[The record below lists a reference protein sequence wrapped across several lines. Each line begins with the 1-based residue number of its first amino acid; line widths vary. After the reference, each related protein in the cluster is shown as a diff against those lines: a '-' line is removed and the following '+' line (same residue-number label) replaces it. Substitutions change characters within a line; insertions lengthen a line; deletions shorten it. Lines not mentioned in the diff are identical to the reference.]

1 MRPSQK
7 LNYPRR
13 EMNRPAGTYIF
24 ELTYIN
30 YSFNILLPKQ
40 IYHCTI
46 SGLQRLPAQRFR
58 KPLNRR
64 IGTTV
69 NSGFKVGRFNSK
81 PINKIS
87 KPKPNLARF
96 PGEL

>member
-13 EMNRPAGTYIF
+13 EMNRPGTHNSFTIYIYNDF
-24 ELTYIN
+24 Y
-30 YSFNILLPKQ
+30 ILLSTQ
-40 IYHCTI
+40 IHHCI
-46 SGLQRLPAQRFR
+46 ILGLQRVPVQRFR

-64 IGTTV
+64 IGNTV
-69 NSGFKVGRFNSK
+69 SSGFKGGRFNTK
-81 PINKIS
+81 PVRKIS
-87 KPKPNLARF
+87 KPQPNLAKF